1 MTSKKV
7 YSITEGKVV
16 ECSYD
21 KGGFGNY
28 IAIEEISTK
37 YRIYFAHL
45 QFIYCKLGDYIHTGD
60 LVGQMGMTGNATGE
74 HTHVE
79 IRDLSSGKIIRLNP
93 ATYMNIPN
101 EVGIYNSI
109 DFPQNNPQPVD
120 NIGGFEMKIYK
131 NGSTKEPVYS
141 DTKLVHNIGYLNP
154 YEACECYGIINNL
167 ALVVYNVDNTNGT
180 KKTGFVKW
188 LGGIK

>member
-1 MTSKKV
+1 MTNIKV
-7 YSITEGKVV
+7 HSITEGKVV
-16 ECSYD
+16 ECGYD

-28 IAIEEISTK
+28 IAIEEIGTK

-45 QFIYCKLGDYIHTGD
+45 QFIYCKLGDYIKIGD
-60 LVGQMGMTGNATGE
+60 NIGTMGNTGNSTAA
-74 HTHVE
+74 HTHIE
-79 IRDLSSGKIIRLNP
+79 IRDISSGKIIRINP

-101 EVGIYNSI
+101 EVGIYNSK
-109 DFPQNNPQPVD
+109 DFPQTNPQPVETT
-120 NIGGFEMKIYK
+120 GGFEMKIYK
-131 NGSTKEPVYS
+131 NGSTKEPVYT
-141 DTKLVHNIGYLNP
+141 DTKLTHNIGYLNP